1 MPPSE
6 EGLDQGVLYSY
17 KVFPEKFNHSLFS
30 QPRKTHDYTES
41 VVYKSIVTNEQVM

>member
-6 EGLDQGVLYSY
+6 DGLQEDQLYSY
-17 KVFPEKFNHSLFS
+17 KVFPEKFVKELFN

-41 VVYKSIVTNEQVM
+41 VIYKSIVTNE